1 MTSRICAASSRLT
14 AGASSRAA
22 GCRACLF
29 CENPVDQ
36 LGDAEREDGV
46 HVVPQPPVL
55 QRAVGPAPA
64 AGEAVAETVQE
75 GVEIGVLD
83 DQHLVFGMLGV
94 VVGQM
99 AGQLQPQRRL
109 ARALFTENDGRGRL
123 AGIAVDFVP
132 GGMER
137 VADADP
143 FEDEVGLGVLIGERI
158 GDDAV
163 MIEELLDFH

>member
-1 MTSRICAASSRLT
+1 M
-14 AGASSRAA
+14 
-22 GCRACLF
+22 
-29 CENPVDQ
+29 
-36 LGDAEREDGV
+36 
-46 HVVPQPPVL
+46 VPQPPLL

-75 GVEIGVLD
+75 GVEIVVLD
-83 DQHLVFGMLGV
+83 DEHLVFGVLGV

-99 AGQLQPQRRL
+99 AGQLQPQGRL
-109 ARALFTENDGRGRL
+109 ARAFFAEHHGRGRL
-123 AGIAVDFVP
+123 AGIAVDLVP

-158 GDDAV
+158 GGDAV
-163 MIEELLDFH
+163 MIEELLDFHFMSQNTRKMTNRTRTVTTRPPRVISWVRSGGTWGLAGWA